1 MKKLNLVTST
11 DSLRPALQHIQVI
24 NGHVFA
30 TNCHILV
37 KIPVHEVFGP
47 DLIQPDEEL
56 YFSGEQWKRQNFA
69 KAIRIIREGNTF
81 KAFDK
86 KGVLIG
92 ITEAMTV
99 EIFTNNVGRFP
110 DCERVIPTTELD
122 NINKIGFNHKL
133 YSDIVECFNLETP
146 IFYMEFRGERKAI
159 IVRNGPGHTEGFGL
173 IMPIAID

>member
-47 DLIQPDEEL
+47 DLIQPNEEL
-56 YFSGEQWKRQNFA
+56 YFSGEQWKRQNIA
-69 KAIRIIREGNTF
+69 KAIRIVRENNIF

-92 ITEAMTV
+92 IIEAIDS
-99 EIFTNNVGRFP
+99 EKFCSSVGRFP
-110 DCERVIPTTELD
+110 DCEMVIPTSELD
-122 NINKIGFNHKL
+122 NINRISFNHKL
-133 YSDIVECFNLETP
+133 YNDIVECFNLETP
-146 IFYMEFRGERKAI
+146 LFHMEFRGERKAI
-159 IVRNGPGHTEGFGL
+159 IVKNNNKQTEGFGL
-173 IMPIAID
+173 LMPMAID